1 MRISIIANPRS
12 GRGRAFRTVLE
23 YVRHWPHGRWEV
35 EVLTT
40 RAPGHAAELARALA
54 SRPPDLL
61 AVCGGDGTVNE
72 VANGLPD
79 PPFPVAVIPAGTA
92 NVLARAVGIPL
103 DPVEAIR
110 SALGG
115 SVLRVDS
122 CFLQGTPARCFLLM
136 AGAGF
141 DAYVVSRTS
150 SALKDRVGIA
160 AFYQS
165 TLQCLAT
172 YNFPDFTITAE
183 DMSIQATT
191 CVVANSRGY
200 GGGLVLTPSADMTD
214 GLLDL
219 VAVQGR
225 SRVNLALFA
234 LTALLGKPR
243 SYPWVRYARTRSV
256 KIDGPPGVMVQ
267 VDGEQVGTLPAAIR
281 IVPRSFPLV
290 VPSQPPRREGSL

>member
-1 MRISIIANPRS
+1 VRISIIANPRS
-12 GRGRAFRTVLE
+12 GRGRAFRRVQE
-23 YVRHWPHGRWEV
+23 YVRNWPHRDWEV
-35 EVLTT
+35 ELLTT
-40 RAPGHAAELARALA
+40 SAPGHAAELACALV

-72 VANGLPD
+72 VANGMPD
-79 PPFPVAVIPAGTA
+79 PPFPVAVLPAGTA
-92 NVLARAVGIPL
+92 NVLARAMGVPL
-103 DPVEAIR
+103 DPVEAIKV
-110 SALGG
+110 ALGG

-122 CFLQGTPARCFLLM
+122 CFLQGMPARYFLLM

-165 TLQCLAT
+165 TVQCLAT
-172 YNFPDFTITAE
+172 YDFPEFAIEAE
-183 DMSIQATT
+183 GLSVRATT

-214 GLLDL
+214 GLLDI

-234 LTALLGKPR
+234 LTALLGRPR
-243 SYPWVRYARTRSV
+243 RYPWVRYARARSV
-256 KIDGPPGVMVQ
+256 NIDGPSGVMVQ
-267 VDGEQVGTLPAAIR
+267 VDGEQIGNLPAAIR

-290 VPSQPPRREGSL
+290 VPAHTSR

>member
-1 MRISIIANPRS
+1 VRISIIANPRS
-12 GRGRAFRTVLE
+12 GRGRVFRRVQE
-23 YVRHWPHGRWEV
+23 YVRNWPHRDWEV
-35 EVLTT
+35 ELLTT
-40 RAPGHAAELARALA
+40 GAPGHAAELACALA

-61 AVCGGDGTVNE
+61 AVCGGDGTINE
-72 VANGLPD
+72 VANGMPD
-79 PPFPVAVIPAGTA
+79 PPFPVAVVPAGTA
-92 NVLARAVGIPL
+92 NVLARAMGVPL
-103 DPVEAIR
+103 DPVEAIKV
-110 SALGG
+110 ALGG

-122 CFLQGTPARCFLLM
+122 CFLQGTPARYFLLM

-165 TLQCLAT
+165 TVQCLAT
-172 YNFPDFTITAE
+172 YDFPEFTIEAE
-183 DMSIQATT
+183 GLSVRATT
-191 CVVANSRGY
+191 SVVANSRGY

-214 GLLDL
+214 GLLDI

-234 LTALLGKPR
+234 LTALLGRPR
-243 SYPWVRYARTRSV
+243 RYPWVRYARARSV
-256 KIDGPPGVMVQ
+256 NIDGPSGVMVQ
-267 VDGEQVGTLPAAIR
+267 VDGEQIGNLPAAIR

-290 VPSQPPRREGSL
+290 VPAHTSR